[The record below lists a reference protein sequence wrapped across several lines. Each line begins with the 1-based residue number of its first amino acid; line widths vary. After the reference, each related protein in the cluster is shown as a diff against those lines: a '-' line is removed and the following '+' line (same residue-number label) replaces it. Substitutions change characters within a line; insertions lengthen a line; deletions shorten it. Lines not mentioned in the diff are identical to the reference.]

1 MTETAIAHTGHDRAD
16 ESRKTLLTA
25 LPGSWPW
32 AVGFLLS
39 MSALGLKF
47 YPALLPIIFIMARSF
62 VNNRYDFLI
71 QLTLFLGGY
80 ALITPE
86 ITLIHTGWLAFALGI
101 FFMLILRKDKRLRL
115 IIAAWGMYFLL
126 LAFLALTSEESM
138 RIQMRALVAYSTF
151 IYFLVPIA
159 LFAGQKFSYDSF
171 VRAIF
176 PYALTLCAFYI
187 IDSYVLCGWVLVP
200 RSHLWDGMTSTFDS
214 LCWMPFSGS
223 FVRKYPP
230 GLYFLTFLILPLA
243 RQYRIT
249 LWQWAIILL
258 ALAAT
263 QTFTFVSGLVV
274 VFLLFQGGIK
284 RMMMYALISIAAG
297 TALYFIDGSM
307 AYVDDDYRTV
317 TPIRLYSSVN
327 QILEVTEAV
336 DDEDLAE
343 FGSGRIAQAI
353 PKLELLYNLGYE
365 WRGFGFLDKS
375 VTDNPKFIVENEYY
389 LDQSESIEVATNI
402 EITALQIIVTIGYIG
417 LIAHILFYFYTWWAV
432 RRLRHADYYLSV
444 IISFV
449 WFGLGGFEGLISFM
463 GVITPAVALAVPLLC
478 DKTEQLIALEKKQ
491 KDTHV

>member
-1 MTETAIAHTGHDRAD
+1 MG
-16 ESRKTLLTA
+16 KG
-25 LPGSWPW
+25 GS
-32 AVGFLLS
+32 
-39 MSALGLKF
+39 
-47 YPALLPIIFIMARSF
+47 
-62 VNNRYDFLI
+62 N
-71 QLTLFLGGY
+71 
-80 ALITPE
+80 
-86 ITLIHTGWLAFALGI
+86 
-101 FFMLILRKDKRLRL
+101 
-115 IIAAWGMYFLL
+115 
-126 LAFLALTSEESM
+126 
-138 RIQMRALVAYSTF
+138 
-151 IYFLVPIA
+151 
-159 LFAGQKFSYDSF
+159 
-171 VRAIF
+171 
-176 PYALTLCAFYI
+176 
-187 IDSYVLCGWVLVP
+187 
-200 RSHLWDGMTSTFDS
+200 
-214 LCWMPFSGS
+214 
-223 FVRKYPP
+223 PP
-230 GLYFLTFLILPLA
+230 GDGGRWSLLFGTEIIWCRRLYFSWL
-243 RQYRIT
+243 
-249 LWQWAIILL
+249 
-258 ALAAT
+258 
-263 QTFTFVSGLVV
+263 S

-417 LIAHILFYFYTWWAV
+417 LIAHILFYFYTWWVV